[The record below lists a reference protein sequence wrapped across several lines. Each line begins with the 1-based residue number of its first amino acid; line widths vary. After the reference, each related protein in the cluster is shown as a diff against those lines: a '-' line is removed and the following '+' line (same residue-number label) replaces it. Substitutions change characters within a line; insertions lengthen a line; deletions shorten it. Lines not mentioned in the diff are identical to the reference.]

1 MCGWI
6 LGSFYSRGK
15 DTMLVLFKSLV
26 RSTLE
31 YCCEVWFPHL
41 KKDIVDLEQ
50 VQRSFTHR
58 ISGQKES
65 DYWQRLKDLKIFSLQ
80 RRREKIVIMHI
91 WKIKNKIYPNT
102 ILLNFKIN
110 NRSNSIKAVL
120 IPMPKVK
127 GKLLTKFEESFIVQ
141 ACKLWNILPPELTH
155 ITNLNSFKTELNKFL
170 QLIPDEPPLP
180 GYPSVNNNSLLE
192 QCLRLN

>member
-1 MCGWI
+1 MVRGNTSLVFEETTQTLGYNFSQNLANYVAADLIIEPSMVVRDLGVYMNQKMNWSSHYSIIIKKSKRMCGWI

-15 DTMLVLFKSLV
+15 ESMLLLFKSLV

-65 DYWQRLKDLKIFSLQ
+65 NYWERLKDLKIFSLQ

-102 ILLNFKIN
+102 IQYIL
-110 NRSNSIKAVL
+110 
-120 IPMPKVK
+120 VK
-127 GKLLTKFEESFIVQ
+127 PALVKP
-141 ACKLWNILPPELTH
+141 AA
-155 ITNLNSFKTELNKFL
+155 
-170 QLIPDEPPLP
+170 
-180 GYPSVNNNSLLE
+180 
-192 QCLRLN
+192 